1 MKQHRQGRRIPH
13 LRKPTQIENQ
23 NSPSNSAG
31 SLDAKLKGKSSA
43 AAARLAGTPR
53 LSGGGPTRS
62 IAGSPSVRA
71 AIEALLEMAGIT
83 EALLAQ
89 RIMEGLTATETK
101 IATFANQETFA
112 QICYDLHNS
121 LIAS

>member
-43 AAARLAGTPR
+43 AAARLAGYAPSVQWR
-53 LSGGGPTRS
+53 ADAI

-83 EALLAQ
+83 SALLAQ